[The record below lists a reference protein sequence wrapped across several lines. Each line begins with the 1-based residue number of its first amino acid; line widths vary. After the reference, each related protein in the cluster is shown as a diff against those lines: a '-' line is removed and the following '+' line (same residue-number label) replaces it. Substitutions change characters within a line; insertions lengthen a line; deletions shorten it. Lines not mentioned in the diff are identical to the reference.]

1 MNVEQR
7 REERLI
13 AQDISKG
20 EVFHPNS
27 GAYMIVDKVRD
38 ISSMGA
44 GVQVRQFLKRGEK
57 IRFAFKRGRVPLT
70 LFGFVAWCVPVDA
83 EDDGLESYRMGIQ
96 FKA

>member
-7 REERLI
+7 RERRLI
-13 AQDISKG
+13 AHDMSKG

-27 GAYMIVDKVRD
+27 GEYLIVDKVRD

-44 GVQVRQFLKRGEK
+44 GVLVNQFLNRGEK
-57 IRFAFKRGRVPLT
+57 IRFAFKRGRVPLI
-70 LFGFVAWCVPVDA
+70 LFGFVAWCVPVETEGD
-83 EDDGLESYRMGIQ
+83 EPGSYRMGIQ

>member
-7 REERLI
+7 REDRLI
-13 AQDISKG
+13 ARGISKG
-20 EVFHPNS
+20 ELFHPNS
-27 GAYMIVDKVRD
+27 GAYMIVDKFRD

-44 GVQVRQFLKRGEK
+44 GVQVSQFLNRGEK

-70 LFGFVAWCVPVDA
+70 LFGFVVWCVPVDA
-83 EDDGLESYRMGIQ
+83 ESDEPASYRMGIQ